1 MLKVDLQLFSNT
13 KNKKQKMPQGA
24 VDNFVSKTSYG
35 NGNTPTYVN
44 YTNNYSG
51 TLASTDPRFKAPTT
65 TTTPKYASQ
74 NSDAMRNIYN
84 TIMNNGG
91 SAEQAQ
97 NAIKNTFGVS
107 NYYLSDN
114 AYARN
119 PGMPMNGKL
128 INKRGEDAT
137 DYYNL
142 LKMFGGKLP
151 GLGSYGGIGGSYG
164 GGGLSHI
171 GPFQASDSYNQAMA
185 YTNSLLEKL
194 NNGRTSYSD
203 KVDAMMSKIE
213 NRAAFSY
220 DMDKDP
226 MFQSYLSSMMDKGK
240 LAMMDTIGQASA
252 LTGGYGST
260 YATGAANG
268 AYNNYISEAYDNV
281 KDYYGMALDAYNTE
295 TSNLYNQLGMYR
307 DADESEYSRLYNAY
321 NANFAMANDM
331 YGKEYSNYWDTA
343 NYNLGVDQYNS
354 DLAYKYANLNA
365 DIAYRNASL
374 QQNAMSDYYNFMLK
388 SMDSGSG
395 SGSDGGSGSGSDG
408 ALKNFLTASNNK
420 DALSMLSNLYF
431 QYGDKEGS
439 QYDMA
444 LQNLYEQ
451 GYDPA
456 QVDQYIKDQVGNYY
470 GATTEKTTN
479 KFGKKKDMY
488 TVTLPTGATREVSY
502 QEYQNLLKKYPNL
515 KVAK

>member
-1 MLKVDLQLFSNT
+1 MPNPNNRRTTYTPKT
-13 KNKKQKMPQGA
+13 ARQKRE
-24 VDNFVSKTSYG
+24 
-35 NGNTPTYVN
+35 NGLLSPDINTPTK
-44 YTNNYSG
+44 TTSGINYS
-51 TLASTDPRFKAPTT
+51 TDSRFTAPT

-91 SAEQAQ
+91 SATQAQ

-114 AYARN
+114 SYARN

-151 GLGSYGGIGGSYG
+151 DFSSYGGIGGYYG

-395 SGSDGGSGSGSDG
+395 SGADGVR
-408 ALKNFLTASNNK
+408 KNFLTETNHGDTVN
-420 DALSMLSNLYF
+420 MLSDLYF
-431 QYGDKEGS
+431 KFGS
-439 QYDMA
+439 ALDSNDPNAPNTEYDNAMEA
-444 LQNLYEQ
+444 LYNAN
-451 GYDPA
+451 YDTDLLHSA
-456 QVDQYIKDQVGNYY
+456 I
-470 GATTEKTTN
+470 TN
-479 KFGKKKDMY
+479 KNNGFQYSYTEDKGKWYKASDNRY
-488 TVTLPTGATREVSY
+488 VITLPSGQVVSATKDEW
-502 QEYQNLLKKYPNL
+502 KKYKEKYNL
-515 KVAK
+515 VEQKK